1 VSALQVL
8 ALVSPI
14 VLLATLTARA
24 AAWRAKLQDRIDG
37 LERRLDEHQDDLH
50 DIGAALRRDAN

>member
-1 VSALQVL
+1 MTTLQTF

-24 AAWRAKLQDRIDG
+24 AAWRAKLQARIDG
-37 LERRLDEHQDDLH
+37 LERRLNEHQDDLH
-50 DIGAALRRDAN
+50 NIGTALRRDAN